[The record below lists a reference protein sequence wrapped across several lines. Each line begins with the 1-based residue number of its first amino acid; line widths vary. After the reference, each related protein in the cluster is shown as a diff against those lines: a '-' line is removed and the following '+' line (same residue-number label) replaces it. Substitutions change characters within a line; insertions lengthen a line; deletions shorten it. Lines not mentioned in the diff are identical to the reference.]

1 MPTPQEFESQ
11 ISSGISLVHF
21 HNSDG
26 SNKIFDKLA
35 TQYHNVPDVK
45 IFNVDCGQEDL
56 KGLCENEEVI
66 VSFKNVPKINDFFL
80 QVEKYPTFIL
90 YKNGDRR
97 ANYQE
102 DPTLDKF
109 LRFVHKYRKTKDE
122 L

>member
-56 KGLCENEEVI
+56 KGLCENEEVKF
-66 VSFKNVPKINDFFL
+66 SKKNVPKTNDFFCRL
-80 QVEKYPTFIL
+80 
-90 YKNGDRR
+90 KNIQRS
-97 ANYQE
+97 
-102 DPTLDKF
+102 F
-109 LRFVHKYRKTKDE
+109 CTKMATVAQTIKKIQ